1 MTGPDMT
8 GRDMAGP
15 DMTDPM
21 GGTGMTLAAAW
32 GLLPA
37 VLAVGVAALILGTVF
52 AVADSVVLSGGRMRS
67 AVEPFRS
74 TARWLAQQRRTTLAP
89 DRLLW
94 RSGVIA
100 VPVLAVLSLAV
111 VPIGGR
117 TLLSTSAD
125 LVWFNAMEALL
136 WAAVWLVGWGP
147 NAVHSLVGAYRFL
160 AQGLAYELPLMF
172 ALITAG
178 LGAGSL
184 RTTDIVATQENLWFV
199 VTMPVAF
206 VVFLASAAAFA
217 FWGPFAS
224 PAGADIA
231 AGVMSELSG
240 VDRLLVQAGRA
251 VVLGAAAAMSVALF
265 LGGGAG
271 PWLPE
276 PVWYLLKTLLV
287 ILAMAAIGRRIP
299 VLRPDRFVEFSWMV
313 LIPATLLQTLWV
325 GLLVLSGFYP

>member
-1 MTGPDMT
+1 
-8 GRDMAGP
+8 
-15 DMTDPM
+15 MTDPDM
-21 GGTGMTLAAAW
+21 GGIGMTLAAAW

-37 VLAVGVAALILGTVF
+37 VLAVGMTALVLGAAF
-52 AVADSVVLSGGRMRS
+52 AAVDSVIVSGGRLSS

-74 TARWLAQQRRTTLAP
+74 SLRWLAQQRRATLAP

-147 NAVHSLVGAYRFL
+147 NSVHSLVGAYRFL

-184 RTTDIVATQENLWFV
+184 RTTDIVATQESVWFV
-199 VTMPVAF
+199 VSMPVAF

-224 PAGADIA
+224 PAGTDIA
-231 AGVMSELSG
+231 SGVLSELSG

-251 VVLGAAAAMSVALF
+251 VVLGGSAAMSVALF
-265 LGGGAG
+265 LGGGVG

-276 PVWYLLKTLLV
+276 LVWYLLKTLLV
-287 ILAMAAIGRRIP
+287 IVVIVAVGRRMP
-299 VLRPDRFVEFSWMV
+299 VLRPDRFVEFAWMI
-313 LIPATLLQTLWV
+313 LIPATLLQALWV
-325 GLLVLSGFYP
+325 ALLVLLGFYS